1 MTVKDIAYITWQ
13 TSFFCIVFFFFF
25 DFLKLVIVW
34 KRAAGI
40 FLCASTG
47 NTNTWV
53 WFSYSVRLLFCWWW
67 EFESYFGQYASWFFS
82 YKNKRG
88 ELIRNPLTQS
98 DWFGKTQGRRH
109 GERRSD
115 LAALIRSGGGER
127 ERVRVL
133 YNKRAYNEVNG
144 SPTALTPLSL
154 CARAL
159 INRVTARHH
168 YPVKSLM
175 IGRSVA
181 GPWWLSLSA
190 IRPLW
195 RGTRENRASL
205 FLSKLAWPN
214 VIILNAMKAE
224 GAQA

>member
-1 MTVKDIAYITWQ
+1 MFDSVH
-13 TSFFCIVFFFFF
+13 IVIPF
-25 DFLKLVIVW
+25 IQ
-34 KRAAGI
+34 KR
-40 FLCASTG
+40 
-47 NTNTWV
+47 
-53 WFSYSVRLLFCWWW
+53 
-67 EFESYFGQYASWFFS
+67 
-82 YKNKRG
+82 
-88 ELIRNPLTQS
+88 
-98 DWFGKTQGRRH
+98 
-109 GERRSD
+109 ERRVDQKASD
-115 LAALIRSGGGER
+115 PFGEHGDTIRWRRAE
-127 ERVRVL
+127 L
-133 YNKRAYNEVNG
+133 YNKRAHNEVNG